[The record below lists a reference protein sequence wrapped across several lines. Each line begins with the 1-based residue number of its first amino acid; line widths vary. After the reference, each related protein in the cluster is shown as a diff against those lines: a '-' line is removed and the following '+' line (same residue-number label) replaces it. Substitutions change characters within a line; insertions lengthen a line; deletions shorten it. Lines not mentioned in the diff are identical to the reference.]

1 MGLFYFQKRVMEFKF
16 APNVNQEQEGRAPTE
31 RLQQMVSEMHD
42 RVKVSGSFSAGQF
55 SPIEEDSA
63 YLEEYPPSPT
73 MPQLMLVKQE
83 ERQDE
88 NIPLSKR
95 LKTKPKSGSDGW
107 WSNVFFWFYF
117 LALTAGF
124 AVLLY
129 HAPVFGPPGGAG
141 RARAAS
147 FAILTAA
154 HDTRSIDLD
163 LRQNYARPLLASLES
178 SFYTHLSKSTA
189 YACLC
194 MHHMSAASAAVAK
207 PPGQFR
213 ICAVYNRYMDR
224 VHLMINPRIVG
235 HGNKTDL
242 YEESYASA
250 PAKRFQNVPRYRHVF
265 IQWSDIET
273 GDDLTL
279 QLNHMQAVCM
289 QVALDEMN

>member
-1 MGLFYFQKRVMEFKF
+1 MEFKF
-16 APNVNQEQEGRAPTE
+16 APNVSQEQEVRAPSE

-55 SPIEEDSA
+55 SPIEEDPA
-63 YLEEYPPSPT
+63 YLEEYPLSPSPT
-73 MPQLMLVKQE
+73 MPKLMLVE
-83 ERQDE
+83 QDE
-88 NIPLSKR
+88 KKTEKPSEKNVNKR
-95 LKTKPKSGSDGW
+95 LKTKVKSGMD
-107 WSNVFFWFYF
+107 WSSVFFWFYF
-117 LALTAGF
+117 LILTAGF

-129 HAPVFGPPGGAG
+129 HAPVFGAPGSAG
-141 RARAAS
+141 NAPVPIFTIS
-147 FAILTAA
+147 TIA
-154 HDTRSIDLD
+154 HDTRSINLD
-163 LRQNYARPLLASLES
+163 LHQDYARPLLASLES
-178 SFYTHLSKSTA
+178 SFYAHLSKSTA

-194 MHHMSAASAAVAK
+194 MHHLTASSAAVVK

-213 ICAVYNRYMDR
+213 ICAVHNRYMDR

-250 PAKRFQNVPRYRHVF
+250 PMKRFQNVPRYRHVF
-265 IQWSDIET
+265 IQWSDVET

>member
-1 MGLFYFQKRVMEFKF
+1 MEFKF
-16 APNVNQEQEGRAPTE
+16 APNVSCEQEGRAPSE

-55 SPIEEDSA
+55 SPIEEDPV

-73 MPQLMLVKQE
+73 MPKLMLVE
-83 ERQDE
+83 QDE
-88 NIPLSKR
+88 KKTEKPNKR
-95 LKTKPKSGSDGW
+95 LKTKVKSGID
-107 WSNVFFWFYF
+107 WSTVFFWFYF

-141 RARAAS
+141 RAPVVS
-147 FAILTAA
+147 FTISTIA
-154 HDTRSIDLD
+154 HDTRSINLD
-163 LRQNYARPLLASLES
+163 LHQDYARPLLASLES
-178 SFYTHLSKSTA
+178 SFYAHLSKSTA

-194 MHHMSAASAAVAK
+194 MHHLTAVVK

-213 ICAVYNRYMDR
+213 ICAVHNRYMDR

-250 PAKRFQNVPRYRHVF
+250 PMKRFQNVPRYRHVF
-265 IQWSDIET
+265 IQWSDVET

>member
-1 MGLFYFQKRVMEFKF
+1 VGLFYFQKRVMEFKF
-16 APNVNQEQEGRAPTE
+16 APNVSQEQEVRAPSE

-55 SPIEEDSA
+55 SPIDEDQ
-63 YLEEYPPSPT
+63 YPPSPT
-73 MPQLMLVKQE
+73 MPKLMLVEQE
-83 ERQDE
+83 EKKAE
-88 NIPLSKR
+88 IPSEKNANKR
-95 LKTKPKSGSDGW
+95 LKTKPKSRMD
-107 WSNVFFWFYF
+107 WSAVFFWFYF

-129 HAPVFGPPGGAG
+129 HAPVFGATGSTGSAQV
-141 RARAAS
+141 
-147 FAILTAA
+147 AIFTISTLA
-154 HDTRSIDLD
+154 HDTHSIDLD
-163 LRQNYARPLLASLES
+163 LHQDYAKPLLASLES
-178 SFYTHLSKSTA
+178 SFYAHLSKSSA

-194 MHHMSAASAAVAK
+194 MHHLTVTSAAIVK

-213 ICAVYNRYMDR
+213 ICAVHNRYMDR
-224 VHLMINPRIVG
+224 VHLMINPRIIG

-265 IQWSDIET
+265 IQWSDVET

>member
-1 MGLFYFQKRVMEFKF
+1 MEFKF

-55 SPIEEDSA
+55 TPIE
-63 YLEEYPPSPT
+63 EEYPPSPT
-73 MPQLMLVKQE
+73 MPKLLLAPE
-83 ERQDE
+83 EKKAE
-88 NIPLSKR
+88 ISSEKVMNNR
-95 LKTKPKSGSDGW
+95 LKTKAPKSGSDGR
-107 WSNVFFWFYF
+107 WSNVFFWLYF
-117 LALTAGF
+117 LVLTAGF

-129 HAPVFGPPGGAG
+129 HTQLFGSPGGAG
-141 RARAAS
+141 RAQAAS
-147 FAILTAA
+147 FSILTAA
-154 HDTRSIDLD
+154 HNTRSIDLD

-213 ICAVYNRYMDR
+213 ICAVFNRYMDR

>member
-1 MGLFYFQKRVMEFKF
+1 MEFKF
-16 APNVNQEQEGRAPTE
+16 APNVSQEQEGRAPTE
-31 RLQQMVSEMHD
+31 RLQQMVSEMHG
-42 RVKVSGSFSAGQF
+42 RVKVSGSFPAPEQEQLQQ
-55 SPIEEDSA
+55 EE
-63 YLEEYPPSPT
+63 EEKTPLSPT
-73 MPQLMLVKQE
+73 MPKLLLASE
-83 ERQDE
+83 EKKAERSSEKD
-88 NIPLSKR
+88 LSKR
-95 LKTKPKSGSDGW
+95 AKTKAPKSGSDGWW

-117 LALTAGF
+117 LALTTGF

-129 HAPVFGPPGGAG
+129 HTQLSGPPGSAG
-141 RARAAS
+141 RVQAAS
-147 FAILTAA
+147 FTILTAA

-163 LRQNYARPLLASLES
+163 LRQNYARPLLASLEL
-178 SFYTHLSKSTA
+178 SFYTHLSKSSA

-194 MHHMSAASAAVAK
+194 MHHMTAEAAVVK

-213 ICAVYNRYMDR
+213 ICSVYNRYMDR

-289 QVALDEMN
+289 QVALDEMK